1 MTDKG
6 KSYFQIFPIAGLKK
20 TCDNQKNI
28 FLTSGSASVNVDRK
42 VIENA
47 ITEGFITELAF
58 LVLLKGVYKNS
69 LIYNIRKPKERL
81 AKLTGLSVPTIN
93 RYFSRLGFYGLIIPQ
108 PYGWKLARIKP
119 ERKNR
124 FTRNNSIEINTGTN
138 VSKVK
143 RLLFAKVLENEAKSQ
158 ALIEGLY
165 SFHKNGIDASQRNKG
180 KKELCEPLRAT
191 MSTRHI
197 AKVLNIST
205 TSAINLIQMLNA
217 EGVLRTWKQRPAF
230 IFADCSA
237 DVLAHL
243 TDSYGYKFVQN
254 NTLFKVDPST
264 HYFPLST
271 YKSKEINLRRYT
283 RLMKNPDIRKIN
295 ARIYKQAENEYF
307 AQK

>member
-1 MTDKG
+1 MQDKYKTYFPE
-6 KSYFQIFPIAGLKK
+6 KSKCSDKK
-20 TCDNQKNI
+20 GCDNQKNI
-28 FLTSGSASVNVDRK
+28 FFASGSASVNVDRK

-69 LIYNIRKPKERL
+69 LIYNIRKPKERISQ
-81 AKLTGLSVPTIN
+81 LTGLSVPTVN

-165 SFHKNGIDASQRNKG
+165 QFHRYGIDASQRNEG
-180 KKELCEPLRAT
+180 IKKLSEPLHASLSVRY
-191 MSTRHI
+191 I
-197 AKVLNIST
+197 AKVLNISLT
-205 TSAINLIQMLNA
+205 TAMNLIEMLNA

-243 TDSYGYKFVQN
+243 ADSYGYKYVEN
-254 NTLFKVDPST
+254 KALYKIDPAT

-271 YKSKEINLRRYT
+271 YKAKPIDFKRYKN
-283 RLMKNPDIRKIN
+283 LMKNPAIKKID
-295 ARIYKQAENEYF
+295 AKIYQLAVNEYF
-307 AQK
+307 AQN